1 VVEDVDLIEAADRNF
16 LGSYRK
22 LVEHMPAGGTR
33 DFGGVFAFV
42 TGLPIGMFNGCIVTA
57 PAAGELGAAL
67 DWIVEHD
74 VPYRLWIHEELADQ
88 LAETVRERG
97 MEQGAWLMP
106 QMVLQPVP
114 EPPSPTPEVRVGA
127 VSDPRSLDE
136 YRRVS
141 IEDGT
146 SENVARRLFSDSFAA
161 DSDVQLLIAYLADR
175 AVGTSLAIR
184 TGDVSG
190 VYAVGTLPEARRRG
204 VGTAATWAAVA
215 VGRDWG
221 CETVVLQ
228 ASEMGFPV
236 YRAMGFRTVV
246 RYALFRPGESP
257 VGR

>member
-1 VVEDVDLIEAADRNF
+1 MVADVDLIEAADRNF

-22 LVEHMPAGGTR
+22 LVDHMLAGETR

-57 PAAGELGAAL
+57 PAATEDLRSAL
-67 DWIVEHD
+67 DWIVGHD
-74 VPYRLWIHEELADQ
+74 VPYRLWIHEELADH
-88 LAETVRERG
+88 LAEAVRERG

-114 EPPSPTPEVRVGA
+114 ETPSPAPGVSVRA
-127 VSDPRSLDE
+127 VSDARSLDE

-141 IEDGT
+141 VEDGT
-146 SENVARRLFSDSFAA
+146 SENVVGRLYSDSFAA
-161 DSDVQLLIAYLADR
+161 DPDVQLVTAYLDHR

-184 TGDVSG
+184 TGEVSG
-190 VYAVGTLPEARRRG
+190 VYAVGTLPAARRRG

-215 VGRDWG
+215 AGRALG
-221 CETVVLQ
+221 CESIVLQ
-228 ASEMGFPV
+228 ASEMGFPL

-246 RYALFRPGESP
+246 RYSLFRPSA
-257 VGR
+257 